1 MSTVKVK
8 NPFLSGPIE
17 PLKNEYTIP
26 NLRVV
31 GEIPKELNGT
41 LYRNGSSQ
49 HFHPLHP
56 DRFHW
61 FDGDGMVHAFHLQDG
76 RASYSN
82 RWVLTD
88 GLKAEMTAGRALYNG
103 VYGHSGIP
111 QDTDLP
117 KDAPLIKTTA
127 NITVIEL
134 AGRTLALHEAES
146 FYYEIEPKTLDTL
159 GKFYFDNGVQGMLT
173 GHPHE
178 DQRTGEML
186 FYSLDNQ
193 LKRLQCFS
201 VRKSDGQITALHTI
215 SMPVTPWCHDFMFSQ
230 DYFIFT
236 MSPLQY
242 HPRTRPLRGESAYA
256 YEYDEVG
263 RILLVHR
270 KTGETKWFEFP
281 NPIAVGHYLNAY
293 QDGNKVIV
301 DCAATGFESLPKDPF
316 IVSDVIPYALGDTI
330 SPLSKMP
337 YLCRIT
343 IDTASNKVKHE
354 KMADYPVEFV
364 RINESIMGEQNRYG
378 YMETVHAPH
387 EKKGGLGFNSLVRY
401 DNKTGKSLFQK
412 LTPEYD
418 MIPGEPIFVPK
429 ENAKAEDDGWILSV
443 WYDPRTNTSELV
455 ILEAADFDGEP
466 VARIKLDHRVP
477 LDFHGNWVPANN

>member
-1 MSTVKVK
+1 
-8 NPFLSGPIE
+8 
-17 PLKNEYTIP
+17 
-26 NLRVV
+26 
-31 GEIPKELNGT
+31 
-41 LYRNGSSQ
+41 
-49 HFHPLHP
+49 
-56 DRFHW
+56 
-61 FDGDGMVHAFHLQDG
+61 MVRAFHLQDG

-88 GLKAEMTAGRALYNG
+88 GLKAEMTPFGRALITRRL
-103 VYGHSGIP
+103 YGHSGIP
-111 QDTDLP
+111 QDTDLS
-117 KDAPLIKTTA
+117 KGAPLIKTTA

-186 FYSLDNQ
+186 FYSLDNSSKGSNVF
-193 LKRLQCFS
+193 LSENPMDKSRRFIPFQCL
-201 VRKSDGQITALHTI
+201 LHRGVMISCFHKTI
-215 SMPVTPWCHDFMFSQ
+215 H
-230 DYFIFT
+230 FT

-293 QDGNKVIV
+293 QDRNKVIV

-337 YLCRIT
+337 CLCRIT

-378 YMETVHAPH
+378 YMETIHAPH

-412 LTPEYD
+412 LTRDGYD
-418 MIPGEPIFVPK
+418 SG
-429 ENAKAEDDGWILSV
+429 
-443 WYDPRTNTSELV
+443 R
-455 ILEAADFDGEP
+455 
-466 VARIKLDHRVP
+466 
-477 LDFHGNWVPANN
+477 ANICT